1 MSGEAMSVIKG
12 DSSLSLR
19 LMLVSLTG
27 LESRVC
33 GKQSGFEYIESRGLQ
48 GI

>member
-1 MSGEAMSVIKG
+1 MSGEAMTMIRG

-33 GKQSGFEYIESRGLQ
+33 RKQSGFEYIELRGLQ

>member
-1 MSGEAMSVIKG
+1 MSGEAMTVIKG

-33 GKQSGFEYIESRGLQ
+33 RKQSGFEYIESRGLQ